1 MKFVVTV
8 RGKLKGAGSAQD
20 REGHN
25 ATVDRLSAI
34 SKPLGALGHQAY
46 LNPQNPGE
54 FLAVDT
60 WGSMDG
66 LQKFMADAA
75 NPGAA
80 IAALF
85 DGQPDITVWAEAEG
99 WRAF

>member
-1 MKFVVTV
+1 MKYIVTV
-8 RGKLKGAGSAQD
+8 RGKLKGAGSEADQA
-20 REGHN
+20 GHN
-25 ATVDRLSAI
+25 ATVDRLSPI
-34 SKPLGALGHQAY
+34 SKSLGALGHQAY

-60 WGSMDG
+60 WDSMEG

-85 DGQPDITVWAEAEG
+85 EGQPDITVWGEAEG